1 MQTATPPAQ
10 RPAFHEEEPPAV
22 QLQFR
27 AVPEYSYSHRL
38 HWDGAEVTAGILTVR
53 LDRAPDQF
61 WLTAWYPYAELSA
74 GTGWWLVTQ
83 MPANGELQVGGVTRA
98 NAETIRELLAGWVE
112 QANRDATKA
121 RRELERQRAEAQDAA
136 EKMAIDDEALTE
148 LFRRSRPS

>member
-1 MQTATPPAQ
+1 MASSFGEKN
-10 RPAFHEEEPPAV
+10 RPRPTTISRV
-22 QLQFR
+22 R

-38 HWDGAEVTAGILTVR
+38 HWDGAAVTAGILSVR

-61 WLTAWYPYAELSA
+61 WLTAWYPYAELSG

-83 MPANGELQVGGVTRA
+83 MPANGELQVGGVTQA

-121 RRELERQRAEAQDAA
+121 RRELERQRADAQDAA
-136 EKMAIDDEALTE
+136 EKMAADDEALTE
-148 LFRRSRPS
+148 LFRQSPS